1 MLRFSCPSESWRLGV
16 LAVALGLSFSA
27 PGSAD
32 AQEYPAKPV
41 RLIVPFA
48 PGGNADIQARL
59 FAQKLVEAFGQ
70 QVIVDNRAGAN
81 GVIGSEAA
89 AKSPPDG
96 YTLLFVASG
105 HAINPGIYA
114 KLPFDPQRDFAA
126 VGQVSSAPNLL
137 AVTSA
142 LPAKTVKQLVALARS
157 RPGAMSFASAGN
169 GSPGHLS
176 GVLLNSLTGIN
187 IVHVPYKSTAQALTD
202 LMSGQVQVMYP
213 TLTSVMPHVKAGKL
227 RALAVTTRA
236 RSPLAPELPTMIES
250 GIPGY
255 EVTQWNGVLAP
266 AATPAAIIAKLN
278 AALVR
283 IARLPDVRE
292 RLATLGVDPMPGTPD
307 DFNRF
312 IAAEITKWTKIIKA
326 SGAKID

>member
-1 MLRFSCPSESWRLGV
+1 MLLCAGWLH
-16 LAVALGLSFSA
+16 
-27 PGSAD
+27 

-59 FAQKLVEAFGQ
+59 FAQKLVEALGQ

-114 KLPFDPQRDFAA
+114 KLPFDPLQDFAA

-176 GVLLNSLTGIN
+176 GVLLNTLTGID

-227 RALAVTTRA
+227 RALAVTTRT
-236 RSPLAPELPTMIES
+236 RSPLAAELPTMIES

-266 AATPAAIIAKLN
+266 AATPAAIIAKVN
-278 AALVR
+278 AALIR

-307 DFNRF
+307 DFSRF
-312 IAAEITKWTKIIKA
+312 IAAEIIKWTKIIKA

>member
-1 MLRFSCPSESWRLGV
+1 MPSIRAYTRNFRLTRCTI
-16 LAVALGLSFSA
+16 SR
-27 PGSAD
+27 PW
-32 AQEYPAKPV
+32 
-41 RLIVPFA
+41 
-48 PGGNADIQARL
+48 
-59 FAQKLVEAFGQ
+59 
-70 QVIVDNRAGAN
+70 
-81 GVIGSEAA
+81 
-89 AKSPPDG
+89 
-96 YTLLFVASG
+96 
-105 HAINPGIYA
+105 
-114 KLPFDPQRDFAA
+114 
-126 VGQVSSAPNLL
+126 GQVSSAPNLL

-176 GVLLNSLTGIN
+176 GVLLNTLTGID

-227 RALAVTTRA
+227 RALAVTTRT
-236 RSPLAPELPTMIES
+236 RSPLAAELPTMIES